1 MKSFMVGS
9 LIDSIENSETENL
22 FFYIARPTGWTEG
35 NEVNQPDTVSADNDS
50 RRQIIAMK
58 AIKPS
63 DVNFL
68 IPKNP
73 WPSGTLYQEFSDDL
87 GISGA
92 TFHTMTDE
100 FNVYKVI
107 SNNNGAA
114 STYRPSSTNTSGTF
128 STKDGYVW
136 KYMYTVPESIRRH
149 ITDDYV
155 PVETVGVRGL
165 DDVTQRQFDV
175 RSNAFAGGI
184 EHIDI
189 STGSSRYLNVASNS
203 GMANTQI
210 GDPSTNV
217 LDTGSLAGQAN
228 VILPSTDPN
237 SGDVGDYLF
246 YDFVVLTGVGSG
258 QREKIISTNAGTRT
272 ITLENNLTRPLQS
285 GDIYQIVPGV
295 VISGD
300 GVSASA
306 FLEFSP
312 YDKSISTAKIVRG
325 CRIVD
330 PGKNYSYANVSIT
343 GPATY
348 TGITLDAQMSPL
360 GGHGFDAVRELGSSI
375 LSIMVTFSESEG
387 GVTGLNTTN
396 DVLEY
401 GIIRNPIL
409 NDDDAQYL
417 DSDGNPVRIANSE
430 ENAVRDMKIES
441 AQVSELS
448 QNLFTANNYIIGKNS
463 KATAQ
468 IVDYLPSNETG
479 YGILRL
485 SSVNGK
491 FVEPYAFGFTGET
504 IAEFSQLN
512 DVWSYTHTDRARVVS
527 IQSASERAQTSLVY
541 DCTYQLG
548 VSGDASGLD
557 ETTFTRDGVVT
568 GSSGGFGTVL
578 DFKPNQAGT
587 GGVLIL
593 TNVFGTVNDGFTL
606 EEAIGMSAGP
616 RQAVINTVTKPQI
629 YLKSGEILFSQSISP
644 VARGPEKMEE
654 YQLLI
659 GF

>member
-9 LIDSIENSETENL
+9 LIDSIENSETESL

-50 RRQIIAMK
+50 RRQIIAIK
-58 AIKPS
+58 AIRPS

-73 WPSGTLYQEFSDDL
+73 WTRGTLYQEFSDDL

-136 KYMYTVPESIRRH
+136 KYMYTIPESIRRH
-149 ITDDYV
+149 ITDDFV
-155 PVETVGVRGL
+155 PVETVSVRGL

-189 STGSSRYLNVASNS
+189 PIGSSRYLNVASNS

-246 YDFVVLTGVGSG
+246 YDFVVLTGVGAG
-258 QREKIISTNAGTRT
+258 QREKIVSTNAGTRT
-272 ITLENNLTRPLQS
+272 ITLENTLTRPLQS

-306 FLEFSP
+306 FLDFSP
-312 YDKSISTAKIVRG
+312 YDKSLPTGKIVRG

-343 GPATY
+343 GPSTY

-417 DSDGNPVRIANSE
+417 DSDGNPVRIADSV

-441 AQVSELS
+441 AQASELS

-527 IQSASERAQTSLVY
+527 IQSASERTQTSLLY

-548 VSGDASGLD
+548 VSGDASGLN

-593 TNVFGTVNDGFTL
+593 TNVFGAVNDGFTL

>member
-1 MKSFMVGS
+1 MKSFVVGS
-9 LIDSIENSETENL
+9 LIDSFENSETENL

-35 NEVNQPDTVSADNDS
+35 NAVNQPDTVSADIDS

-58 AIKPS
+58 AIKPQ

-73 WPSGTLYQEFSDDL
+73 WVKGTLFQEFTDDL

-92 TFHTMTDE
+92 TFHTMTDD

-114 STYRPSSTNTSGTF
+114 SNYPPTSTNTSGTF
-128 STKDGYVW
+128 STKDGYIW
-136 KYMYTVPESIRRH
+136 KYMYTVPESLRRH
-149 ITDDYV
+149 ITDSFI
-155 PVETVGVRGL
+155 PVERVENRGL
-165 DDVTQRQFDV
+165 DDVTQRQFDI
-175 RSNAFAGGI
+175 RSNAYAGGI
-184 EHIDI
+184 EHIEVEMGGD
-189 STGSSRYLNVASNS
+189 RFLNVAGNA

-210 GDPSTNV
+210 GNPTTNV
-217 LDTGSLAGQAN
+217 LDSGAIANQAN
-228 VILPSTDPN
+228 VVLPAVDPN
-237 SGDVGDYLF
+237 SADVGAYLF
-246 YDFVVLTGVGSG
+246 YDFVVLTGFGAG
-258 QREKIISTNAGTRT
+258 QREKIISTNSSTRT
-272 ITLENNLTRPLQS
+272 ITLENDLLRPLQT

-306 FLEFSP
+306 YMDFSP
-312 YDKSISTAKIVRG
+312 FDKSIASAKIVRG
-325 CRIVD
+325 CRIID

-360 GGHGFDAVRELGSSI
+360 GGHGFDAVSEFGSSI
-375 LSIMVTFSESEG
+375 LSVMVSFSEDEG

-430 ENAVRDMKIES
+430 ENVVRDMKIES
-441 AQVSELS
+441 AQAVELS
-448 QNLFTANNYIIGKNS
+448 QSLFTENNYIIGKNS

-468 IVDYLPSNETG
+468 IVSYLPSNETG

-491 FVEPYAFGFTGET
+491 FVEPFAFGFTGET
-504 IAEFSQLN
+504 IAEFSQSN
-512 DVWSYTHTDRARVVS
+512 DVWNYTHTDRARVVS
-527 IQSASERAQTSLVY
+527 IQGSKSRTQSSLVY
-541 DCTYQLG
+541 DCTYHLG
-548 VSGDASGLD
+548 VSGDAAGMN
-557 ETTFTRDGVVT
+557 ETTFTRNGIVT
-568 GSSGGFGTVL
+568 GGSGGFGTVL

-593 TNVFGTVNDGFTL
+593 TNVFGTVFDGFTL
-606 EEAIGMSAGP
+606 EEPIGMSAGP
-616 RQAVINTVTKPQI
+616 RKAVINTITKPQI
-629 YLKSGEILFSQSISP
+629 YLKSGEILFSQSVSP
-644 VARGPEKMEE
+644 VTRGPEKMEE